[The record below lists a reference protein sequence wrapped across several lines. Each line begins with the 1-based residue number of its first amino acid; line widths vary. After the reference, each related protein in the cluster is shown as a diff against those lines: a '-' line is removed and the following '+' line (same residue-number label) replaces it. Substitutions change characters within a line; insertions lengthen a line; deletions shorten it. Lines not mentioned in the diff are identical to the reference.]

1 MYFWTKH
8 SKFFK
13 AKISL
18 YLDIV
23 NITIANNNA
32 IMIVSEI
39 F

>member
-1 MYFWTKH
+1 MYFWTNTQN
-8 SKFFK
+8 FK